1 LSFGGGARADT
12 STSLPIAPAARRP
25 QHASL
30 QLVAVLGG
38 LKSGAPPSTKTA
50 GRERKT
56 TFSTKCWGHPLYVHA
71 HRHRRRRRRRR
82 RCQQSVS

>member
-1 LSFGGGARADT
+1 MSFGGGAWVDTET
-12 STSLPIAPAARRP
+12 STSLLIAPAARRP

-56 TFSTKCWGHPLYVHA
+56 FSTKCWGRWHPLYVHA
-71 HRHRRRRRRRR
+71 GHENARSLR
-82 RCQQSVS
+82 S